1 MKKGFFGGAQT
12 KKQNC
17 QLLCCCFCH
26 FFNKKKT
33 FLPRAVA
40 ANTQD
45 LNFSGNLFD
54 VYC

>member
-1 MKKGFFGGAQT
+1 LGGLKQKRKTVNFSVVAFVIFST
-12 KKQNC
+12 K
-17 QLLCCCFCH
+17 
-26 FFNKKKT
+26 KKKT